1 MQFAARMNR
10 LGTESAFDVMAQA
23 KELEA
28 RGNSIIH
35 LEIGQPDFPTAPHI
49 CEAAFQAMKS
59 GFTGYSPAAGLPQLR
74 EAIAHHVSTTRRIPV
89 TPNEAVVMPGAKPVI
104 FFTILALVNAG
115 DEVIF
120 PDPGF
125 PIYESVV
132 NFVNA
137 TPVPLP
143 LKESVEFRFQVED
156 LETIVSERTKLLI
169 LNSPHNPTGGM
180 LNRKDLEAI
189 AQLSHHYNFTILADE
204 IYSRMVYD
212 GEFQSIA
219 ALPGM
224 KERTVIL
231 DGFSKTYAMTGWRLG
246 YAVAPIEIAQKLEQ
260 LMVNSNSCTCSF
272 TQMAGLTALT
282 SSQQVVNEMIEA
294 FRKRRDLIVDGLNA
308 VKGVSCLK
316 PSGAFYAFPNIR
328 ALPLDDRS
336 LATYL
341 LEHAGVSVLAGS
353 SFGRHGTGYL
363 RLSYANSVENIHEGI
378 ERMSRAIAQ
387 L

>member
-10 LGTESAFDVMAQA
+10 LGTESAFEVMAQA

-28 RGNSIIH
+28 KGNSIIH

-49 CEAAFQAMKS
+49 CEAAFQAMKN
-59 GFTGYSPAAGLPQLR
+59 GYTGYSPAAGLPQLR
-74 EAIAHHVSTTRRIPV
+74 EAIAHHVSTTRHIPV
-89 TPNEAVVMPGAKPVI
+89 TSDEVVVMPGAKPVI
-104 FFTILALVNAG
+104 FFTILALVNARE
-115 DEVIF
+115 EVIF

-137 TPVPLP
+137 TPIPLP

-156 LETIVSERTKLLI
+156 LEAIVSERTKLLI
-169 LNSPHNPTGGM
+169 LNSPHNPTGGT
-180 LNRKDLEAI
+180 LSRKDLEAI
-189 AQLSHHYNFTILADE
+189 SQLAHRYNFTILADE
-204 IYSRMVYD
+204 IYSRMIYE

-219 ALPGM
+219 TLPGM

-246 YAVAPIEIAQKLEQ
+246 YAVAPIDIAQKLEQ
-260 LMVNSNSCTCSF
+260 LMINSNSCTCSF
-272 TQMAGLTALT
+272 TQMAGLAALT
-282 SSQQVVNEMIEA
+282 SSQEVANDMLEA
-294 FRKRRDLIVDGLNA
+294 FRKRRDLIVDGLNTIE
-308 VKGVSCLK
+308 GVSCLK
-316 PSGAFYAFPNIR
+316 PSGAFYAFPNIKT
-328 ALPLDDRS
+328 LPLDDRV
-336 LATYL
+336 LASYL

-353 SFGRHGTGYL
+353 SFGHHGTGYL
-363 RLSYANSVENIHEGI
+363 RLSYANSLENIHEGI
-378 ERMSRAIAQ
+378 ERMSRAITQ